1 MQNKAFSF
9 QLDESLWFKEGQGVR
24 ELLGISL
31 EPEITIE
38 QLQNEVR
45 LLGTVELTGE
55 YLPDQERNQ
64 YEEIPTVQSIRV
76 ISEVERGEEGVHY
89 FSHSFPVEITV
100 PNERVHDVNTVLVE
114 IENFDYE
121 LPATNQLRLQAQM
134 NINGIRQPKTNEIA
148 DEDETFDESTTI
160 GPVNYHPQ
168 NTQERP
174 TVDQRETPIVSL
186 NDDQSHQGADESSG
200 RWTYKKTQTF
210 NEFFGKEEKNEEAF
224 QEPDESTSG
233 WEMNTVIESSSS
245 SSVANKSSASSEE
258 ESSDEKAS
266 VHGIK
271 QIFKHLF
278 PNREDSYTQMKMYI
292 VQEDETL
299 ATIAERYEIS
309 LSKLE
314 KMNANRE
321 SISPGQIVYIPS

>member
-55 YLPDQERNQ
+55 YLPDQERTQ

-148 DEDETFDESTTI
+148 DEVESFDESTTI
-160 GPVNYHPQ
+160 GPVNYQPQ
-168 NTQERP
+168 DTQEKP
-174 TVDQRETPIVSL
+174 TVYQRETPLVSL
-186 NDDQSHQGADESSG
+186 NDGQSHHDADESSG

-210 NEFFGKEEKNEEAF
+210 NEFFGKEEKNEEVF
-224 QEPDESTSG
+224 QESEESSSG
-233 WEMNTVIESSSS
+233 WEMTTVIESSSS
-245 SSVANKSSASSEE
+245 SSIANKSTASSEE

-314 KMNANRE
+314 KMNANRD
-321 SISPGQIVYIPS
+321 SIAPGQIVYIPS